1 MTKKNRV
8 QDVHI
13 ATGGH
18 VLAQNA
24 DRHHAAVVRVPP
36 HKTTGN
42 LPAPEQPT
50 GFAKASP
57 SFKGVPHQEETDPEK
72 QKKTLAENTLKT
84 EDKKQDDKK

>member
-18 VLAQNA
+18 VLAQNV
-24 DRHHAAVVRVPP
+24 DRHKAAVVRVPP

-57 SFKGVPHQEETDPEK
+57 SFKDVPRQDETDPEK
-72 QKKTLAENTLKT
+72 QKKTLAENTLESK
-84 EDKKQDDKK
+84 EKQDDKK